1 MSMNIIVLDLETKFT
16 FDEVGGREKFEAL
29 GISVA
34 GVYDY
39 HTRKFE
45 AIEEANLSKLEERLA
60 LKPLIIGFNIKK
72 FDIPVLKPYL
82 HFDPAR
88 LQLFDIMEEIQNR
101 VGHRVS
107 LQSVATATLG
117 TGKSGDGLDAIRY
130 YRNGEIDKL
139 KKYCLDDVRLTKE
152 IYEYGCKFKEL
163 FFTSKYGTAK
173 QRVELNWEMPAE
185 TGDKNQLDLF

>member
-1 MSMNIIVLDLETKFT
+1 MNIIVLDLETKFT

-39 HTRKFE
+39 QTKKFE
-45 AIEEANLSKLEERLA
+45 AIEEANLSKLEERLT

-72 FDIPVLKPYL
+72 FDMIVLKPYL
-82 HFDPAR
+82 HFDPSR
-88 LQLFDIMEEIQNR
+88 LELFDIMEEIQNK

-152 IYEYGCKFKEL
+152 LYEYGCKFKEL
-163 FFTSKYGTAK
+163 FFMSKYGTAK
-173 QRVELNWEMPAE
+173 QRVEVSWQMPDE
-185 TGDKNQLDLF
+185 KDDKSQMALF